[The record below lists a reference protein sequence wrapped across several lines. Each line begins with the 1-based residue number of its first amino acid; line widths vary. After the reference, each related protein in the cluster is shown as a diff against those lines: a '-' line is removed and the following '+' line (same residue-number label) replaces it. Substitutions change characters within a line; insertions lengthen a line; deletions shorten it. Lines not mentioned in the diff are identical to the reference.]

1 MEVLMIILLVAIMII
16 SFPLGILIAYMTK
29 EELKNGRKVFRII
42 EFICI
47 GLIFFIF
54 LYYIKMQF
62 NGFVIGGLAAVITI
76 LILLSFK
83 RTLLNNATRYIL
95 SVILAIFAFFSLDD
109 KIILLVL
116 SLIFINNIASV
127 SIDFEEIVN
136 GKKIKCYI

>member
-1 MEVLMIILLVAIMII
+1 
-16 SFPLGILIAYMTK
+16 
-29 EELKNGRKVFRII
+29 
-42 EFICI
+42 
-47 GLIFFIF
+47 
-54 LYYIKMQF
+54 MQF